1 MSVKF
6 TFIVLIYVNDI
17 IISGNVL
24 EEIKRVK
31 MKLKEKLDIKD
42 LRLLK
47 YFLGIKIAQSSK

>member
-17 IISGNVL
+17 IISGDVL